1 MTDNICYHKF
11 MKLKKRRSWLVIGG
25 VVSILLNV
33 ILLLKQF
40 QIPKI
45 FNQNREKARV
55 TKVIDGDTFDVEGG
69 ERIRLYEIN
78 APEYPKDCMGV
89 DAKARLEDLLLKK
102 SVSIEKIKKDN
113 FGRIVAL
120 VYYDKLLINEILT
133 EEGLAYFE
141 KSNLLS
147 SSSLIIEKAEEKAR
161 SAGRGVWS
169 SLCQTKKDGCVI
181 KGNYRPAD
189 NTRIYHTT
197 DCYNYNRITIK
208 PGTSD
213 RWFCTEDEAQLAGFR
228 KSMDCP

>member
-1 MTDNICYHKF
+1 
-11 MKLKKRRSWLVIGG
+11 MKIKKRGSWLAVG
-25 VVSILLNV
+25 VVASLILNV
-33 ILLLKQF
+33 LLLFKQF

-45 FNQNREKARV
+45 FNQNREKVRV
-55 TKVIDGDTFDVEGG
+55 TKVIDGDTFDVETG

-89 DAKARLEDLLLKK
+89 DAKARLEDLVLDKTISL
-102 SVSIEKIKKDN
+102 EKIKKDN
-113 FGRIVAL
+113 FGRTLAL
-120 VYYDKLLINEILT
+120 VYLEKLLINEVLT

-141 KSNLLS
+141 KDKLLS
-147 SSSLIIEKAEEKAR
+147 SDSLIIERAEEKAR

-189 NTRIYHTT
+189 NTRIYHTP
-197 DCYNYNRITIK
+197 DCYNYDRITIK

-213 RWFCTEDEAQLAGFR
+213 RWFCTEDEAQQAGFR
-228 KSMDCP
+228 KSLDCP

>member
-1 MTDNICYHKF
+1 
-11 MKLKKRRSWLVIGG
+11 MKSKKWTRLLLFGVIFSG
-25 VVSILLNV
+25 LLN
-33 ILLLKQF
+33 LLLLFKQF
-40 QIPKI
+40 SIYKI
-45 FNQNREKARV
+45 FNQNREKAKV

-89 DAKARLEDLLLKK
+89 DAKARVEDLILDKTV
-102 SVSIEKIKKDN
+102 SVEKIKKDN
-113 FGRIVAL
+113 FGRTVAL
-120 VYYDKLLINEILT
+120 VYLDKLLINEILT

-141 KSNLLS
+141 KDKILS
-147 SSSLIIEKAEEKAR
+147 SDSLIIEKAEEKAR

-189 NTRIYHTT
+189 NTRIYHTP
-197 DCYNYNRITIK
+197 DCYNYDRITIK

-213 RWFCTEDEAQLAGFR
+213 RWFCNEEEAKKAGFR
-228 KSMDCP
+228 KSLDCP